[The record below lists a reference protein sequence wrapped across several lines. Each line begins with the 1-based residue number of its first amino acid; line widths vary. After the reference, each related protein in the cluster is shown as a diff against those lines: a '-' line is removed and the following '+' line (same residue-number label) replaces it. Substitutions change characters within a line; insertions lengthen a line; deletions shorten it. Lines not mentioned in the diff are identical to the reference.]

1 LRLKPFT
8 ATNANQVGSLRIAN
22 IRVSALEVGYY
33 KFNGSGPEKM
43 NAATLPLPE
52 SMAAKKPSDVV
63 DRVANTEFEF
73 LLACCSEEFQSARGQ
88 RLKQLAGNNF
98 DWDKFLKLAEHHRVV
113 PRVHAALNTY
123 PDRIPSKI
131 RDALRFRV
139 LTNARQALL
148 LTAELLRILSH
159 LKSRGIEALAY
170 KGPVLSHLLYAD
182 LTARQFGDLDLLI
195 RKSDVSRAKVA
206 LLGLGYKSSL
216 DLDSSQENAYLAS
229 GYEYTF
235 DSDQGRNLV
244 ELKWQILPR
253 FYSVNFD
260 MNAIFERAIDVEL
273 NGSSVRTFRSEDL
286 LLVLCVH
293 AAKHAWAQLSLL
305 NDIANIMGTQSLDW
319 EGLRKQA
326 SDLGI
331 ERIVAVNVML
341 SHELFGTPIPIT
353 IPINRKTHRLTQQI
367 ASMLTKGE
375 EYKTES
381 FSYFALMM
389 RLRERW
395 GDRARFLW
403 RLAVTPTV
411 GEWSSVWLPD
421 RLFPFYSVV
430 RVFRL
435 LGRFVFAR

>member
-1 LRLKPFT
+1 
-8 ATNANQVGSLRIAN
+8 
-22 IRVSALEVGYY
+22 
-33 KFNGSGPEKM
+33 
-43 NAATLPLPE
+43 
-52 SMAAKKPSDVV
+52 
-63 DRVANTEFEF
+63 
-73 LLACCSEEFQSARGQ
+73 
-88 RLKQLAGNNF
+88 
-98 DWDKFLKLAEHHRVV
+98 
-113 PRVHAALNTY
+113 
-123 PDRIPSKI
+123 
-131 RDALRFRV
+131 
-139 LTNARQALL
+139 
-148 LTAELLRILSH
+148 
-159 LKSRGIEALAY
+159 
-170 KGPVLSHLLYAD
+170 
-182 LTARQFGDLDLLI
+182 
-195 RKSDVSRAKVA
+195 
-206 LLGLGYKSSL
+206 
-216 DLDSSQENAYLAS
+216 
-229 GYEYTF
+229 
-235 DSDQGRNLV
+235 
-244 ELKWQILPR
+244 
-253 FYSVNFD
+253 
-260 MNAIFERAIDVEL
+260 
-273 NGSSVRTFRSEDL
+273 L

-305 NDIANIMGTQSLDW
+305 NDIANIVRTQSLDW